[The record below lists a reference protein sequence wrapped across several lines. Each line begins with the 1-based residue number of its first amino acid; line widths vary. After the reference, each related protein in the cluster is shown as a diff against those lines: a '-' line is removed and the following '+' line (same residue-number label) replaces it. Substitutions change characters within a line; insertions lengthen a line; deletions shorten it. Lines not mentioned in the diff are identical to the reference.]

1 MRKPSPALVI
11 SIVALVMATTG
22 SAVAAVNFARNSDKV
37 DGKSAVSARASLRSA
52 AGKLVA
58 THRGGS
64 DRGKIDSKF
73 LGGVVTG
80 AARPFSRT
88 IAVIDNSTAAA
99 ADLVVIPRF
108 GKLAATCRDASTRA
122 GRENPST
129 TITLSNASGGT
140 FNSART
146 IGGGDAAIGV
156 LPPGGASQFPINA
169 SNSFSYHL
177 ERSGQN
183 VLVEGVVRQVGTNSG
198 NAFCVAYGVAVSA
211 PRA

>member
-1 MRKPSPALVI
+1 VKWRKPSPALVI

-64 DRGKIDSKF
+64 ERGKIDGKF

-80 AARPFSRT
+80 GARPFGHT
-88 IAVIDNSTAAA
+88 TAVIDNSAAA
-99 ADLVVIPRF
+99 GADLVVIPGF
-108 GKLAATCRDASTRA
+108 GKLSTTCRDESSRS

-129 TITLSNASGGT
+129 GIAFSNLSGAA

-146 IGGGDAAIGV
+146 IGGSDAAVGV
-156 LPPGGASQFPINA
+156 LQPAGASQFSIDG
-169 SNSFSYHL
+169 SNTFSYHL
-177 ERSGQN
+177 ARSSRN
-183 VLVEGVVRQVGTNSG
+183 VLVQGVVRQNGANSSD
-198 NAFCVAYGVAVSA
+198 ATCVVYGVAVSL
-211 PRA
+211 P